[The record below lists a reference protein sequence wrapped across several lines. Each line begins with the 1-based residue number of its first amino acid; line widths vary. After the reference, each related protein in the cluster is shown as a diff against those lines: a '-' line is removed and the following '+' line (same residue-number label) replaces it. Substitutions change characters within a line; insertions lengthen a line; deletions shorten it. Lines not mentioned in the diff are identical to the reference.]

1 MKIYIGIN
9 EGVVKIIE
17 LITQS
22 WALQLMFGVT
32 TAGIVIR
39 VLGGAQHATPARTL
53 SQEVE
58 NG

>member
-32 TAGIVIR
+32 QQA
-39 VLGGAQHATPARTL
+39 
-53 SQEVE
+53 
-58 NG
+58 